1 MKTRLRR
8 IRTSAAMRFGL
19 CRWLSRG
26 VLAVTL
32 VSGLFAQEKDVSR
45 NLQVHEWGTFTAIAG
60 ANGTAVEWSPLSEPP
75 DLPGFVE
82 HFSYANFK
90 LGLRGTIRMET
101 PVIYFYAPRKMTVS
115 VRVAF
120 SKGIITEWYPHAAA
134 VQPSGMLP
142 TANLSQLQ
150 KDGSISWKDV
160 VVSPIWTG
168 KFREEDHPN
177 RYYAARDT
185 RSAPLQVKGVSGNQQ
200 EKFLFYRGV
209 SAAPLPL
216 SAKLTPDAELL
227 VRTASAESIPA
238 FIYFERRGQKIGYRL
253 VTAPAAE
260 TRTVPPQLNG
270 DVESLRADLEAI
282 LVQQGLYSDE
292 AHAMVE
298 TWQDSWFEE
307 GSRLIYVVPRDFVDK
322 VLPLTIT
329 PKPDE
334 ITRVF
339 VGRLEIVTPATA
351 KAVETAFASKDEA
364 VLRQY
369 GRFLEPILEVAKSM
383 HTESARTR

>member
-1 MKTRLRR
+1 
-8 IRTSAAMRFGL
+8 MRFAL
-19 CRWLSRG
+19 CHWLSRG
-26 VLAVTL
+26 VLVVAL
-32 VSGLFAQEKDVSR
+32 VSGLFAQEKEVPR
-45 NLQVHEWGTFTAIAG
+45 QMQVHEWGTFTAIAG
-60 ANGTAVEWSPLSEPP
+60 ADGTAVEWSPPTEPP

-101 PVIYFYAPRKMTVS
+101 PVIYFYAPRQMTVS
-115 VRVAF
+115 VQVAF
-120 SKGIITEWYPHAAA
+120 SKGIITEWYPHAAT

-142 TANLSQLQ
+142 TANLSHLQ

-160 VVSPIWTG
+160 VVSPVWTG
-168 KFREEDHPN
+168 KFRDEGHPN

-185 RSAPLQVKGVSGNQQ
+185 RSAALHVKDASGNQQ

-216 SAKLTPDAELL
+216 SAELTPDAELL
-227 VRTASAESIPA
+227 VRTASTESIPA
-238 FIYFERRGQKIGYRL
+238 LILFERRGQKIGYRL
-253 VTAPAAE
+253 LTAPATE
-260 TRTVPPQLNG
+260 TRIVPPQLNG
-270 DVESLRADLEAI
+270 NVESLRADLEAI
-282 LVQQGLYSDE
+282 LIQQGLYSDE

-307 GSRLIYVVPRDFVDK
+307 GSRLIYVVPRDFIDK
-322 VLPLTIT
+322 VLPLSIN

-334 ITRVF
+334 MIRVF

>member
-1 MKTRLRR
+1 MVATQRTAGSPWIRR
-8 IRTSAAMRFGL
+8 AFQLCEFQAGIARHHPYGNSGDLLLCSSQDDCVCSSRVLKGNHHRMVSACG
-19 CRWLSRG
+19 CRPTER
-26 VLAVTL
+26 
-32 VSGLFAQEKDVSR
+32 DV
-45 NLQVHEWGTFTAIAG
+45 
-60 ANGTAVEWSPLSEPP
+60 AN
-75 DLPGFVE
+75 
-82 HFSYANFK
+82 
-90 LGLRGTIRMET
+90 
-101 PVIYFYAPRKMTVS
+101 RKPQS
-115 VRVAF
+115 
-120 SKGIITEWYPHAAA
+120 IT
-134 VQPSGMLP
+134 
-142 TANLSQLQ
+142 

-185 RSAPLQVKGVSGNQQ
+185 RSAPLQVKGVTGNHQ

-253 VTAPAAE
+253 VTAPVAE

-307 GSRLIYVVPRDFVDK
+307 GSRLIYVVPRDFVDN